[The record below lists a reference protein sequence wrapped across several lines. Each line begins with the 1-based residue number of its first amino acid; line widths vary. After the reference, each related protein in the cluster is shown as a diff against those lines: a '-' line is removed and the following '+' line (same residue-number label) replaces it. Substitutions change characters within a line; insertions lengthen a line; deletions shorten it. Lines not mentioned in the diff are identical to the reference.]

1 MSKKDV
7 MTFSKGVS
15 DLETFVNYFAVPGR
29 SCENLNFL
37 AHSWKSKHSFPQ
49 KIYKLRQLSLYIF

>member
-15 DLETFVNYFAVPGR
+15 DLETFVNYFALPERIDKIDGEDFIIFCGLLR
-29 SCENLNFL
+29 
-37 AHSWKSKHSFPQ
+37 KHE
-49 KIYKLRQLSLYIF
+49 L

>member
-15 DLETFVNYFAVPGR
+15 DLETFVNYFALPGR
-29 SCENLNFL
+29 SWENLNFL
-37 AHSWKSKHSFPQ
+37 AHSSFND
-49 KIYKLRQLSLYIF
+49 KIEK